1 MPEDR
6 ETEPTSRGALRILG
20 AVAVCLVALAGLA
33 VWVLAVGHPGEV
45 TYESLACDMEMD
57 AQDALDGSAA
67 ADRDARCEAAGEQL
81 SESEDERL
89 RTALIAG
96 AVVVTVAFAASTW
109 PSRRL
114 TGEELGP
121 IR

>member
-6 ETEPTSRGALRILG
+6 ETEPTSRGARRILG
-20 AVAVCLVALAGLA
+20 AVAVCSVVLAGLA
-33 VWVLAVGHPGEV
+33 VWVLAVGHPGEA
-45 TYESLACDMEMD
+45 TYESLACDIEMVAHD
-57 AQDALDGSAA
+57 DPDGSAA
-67 ADRDARCEAAGEQL
+67 ADRAARCQAADEEI
-81 SESEDERL
+81 SESEDGRL